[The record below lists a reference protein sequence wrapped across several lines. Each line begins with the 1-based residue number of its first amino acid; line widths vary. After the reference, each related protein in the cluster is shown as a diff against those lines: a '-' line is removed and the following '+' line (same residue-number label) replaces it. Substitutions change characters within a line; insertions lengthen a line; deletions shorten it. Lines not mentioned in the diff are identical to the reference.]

1 MRKRMNLQFFAEPAS
16 EPNSEPN
23 NEPNSNPSGEPSN
36 EPNNEPSNNEPTLSA
51 EEKLQQLQLENIKLK
66 KAVDNASKDASGW
79 KEKYRSTL
87 SENEKL
93 AQQKADDEAKKD
105 AELQA
110 LRKESA
116 VSKFE
121 KNFLGLGYTAEQAQ
135 KAAEAQYE
143 GDTDM
148 LFTIQQQAQ
157 TAMLKNAESDW
168 LKSRPQVNT
177 GNGDGDTE
185 DAFLKGFNS
194 VGNYKH

>member
-1 MRKRMNLQFFAEPAS
+1 MNLQFFAEPAS
-16 EPNSEPN
+16 EPSNEPN

-36 EPNNEPSNNEPTLSA
+36 EPNSEPSNNEPTLSA

>member
-16 EPNSEPN
+16 EPSNEPN

-36 EPNNEPSNNEPTLSA
+36 EPNSEPSNNEPTLSA